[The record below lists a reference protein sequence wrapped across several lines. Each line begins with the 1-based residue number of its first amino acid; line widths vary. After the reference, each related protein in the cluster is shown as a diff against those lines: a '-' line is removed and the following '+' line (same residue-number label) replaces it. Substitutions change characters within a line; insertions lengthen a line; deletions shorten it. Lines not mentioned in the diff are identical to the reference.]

1 MRTITI
7 PATVEHIDLAF
18 FQLFPN
24 AASIAV
30 AEGSQT
36 YSSENGMLLDAAQTD
51 LLLVPEGMEGKAVL
65 PDTVATVPAC
75 VLSRC
80 TKLSAMTADEAAGS
94 TGHSALATVDGII
107 YSKDKT
113 TLLAAPAGAGA
124 SVAIASECEAIA
136 PGAFWGNARLKTIV
150 ATGAVGSIASGVTD
164 AEGLC
169 DALGIRAGA
178 ASSGSER
185 ADAEDSAAGDSPD
198 VPIAAFDGTTIAN
211 ATIVT
216 SERAAWEAAGFAHFA
231 EPAKP
236 GDAAEQDGFAFTLLS
251 DFTLAV
257 SWADEAPAPE
267 ELAVPVTGMVGGAEY
282 AVSTIERDAFKGQ
295 EGIRA
300 LAIPEGISSV
310 GDAAFFG
317 CAGLESAQLAGS
329 VTSIGASAF
338 QGCTEL
344 AAADL
349 GGGVRTIGASA
360 FEQTALP
367 SAVLPASV
375 QSIGERAFASDAALA
390 RIVALSDIPEVDA
403 TALADCTGVEIYA
416 PYREDGAYAWAPG
429 VPATGN
435 HLMPYG
441 VELASEPL
449 VLGQGQSA
457 DLLEGGRLEA
467 PGSVEVLCS
476 YNASPISV
484 DVASAQVS
492 AKQTGKTTV
501 TATLKLAD
509 AALASASRP
518 VVVEAAPSEEVEKEE
533 ENEEIPPSEIVGE
546 NGETAEELKELHTPD
561 IPYDEQFYREGDF
574 FEGGIF
580 EAQEKVINRTVALAD
595 MGISPMSLD
604 HETATVGN
612 YSKQV
617 GTAAKGMLVQY
628 TADTRTLTLN
638 YTGGYYYDGHTSET
652 ASSGSTNRVWRLTN
666 NRMLAIRR
674 VVVNNMFDKNSEFV
688 FANMPN
694 LETIEFNGENRLGW
708 GNETEG
714 ELGTARRMFW
724 NCYSLRVFWATNIR
738 GIKTS
743 TEMFGFSST
752 YRDRLSSKNQLVNGK
767 VLTYYSGNNDTIK
780 SALNASSTNE
790 IRQSVGSYYTVTFD
804 NQGGSGG
811 HQTVGESTSA
821 SNKTYTIKVPHG
833 SPIPELTGVPSYS
846 GWTFGGYVDASTS
859 SAPKQYVSK
868 SGYPYWSVASKS
880 WMAITSSITLKAL
893 WYNKAEFYGD
903 SEASSN
909 GSVNL
914 VKGNPINKTYSMT
927 DMGDMSVAS
936 SNAWLGRVWKSGYA
950 SDSTTN
956 LAPECTNRG
965 RPFRGFTLGESLK
978 SAYGFGPLK
987 SVAWY
992 GSDRNPSSQLY
1003 NEAKD
1008 FYGMWGGYTLS
1019 IYTSAKTAWN
1029 PGSRMGYNSAGQ
1041 YDSSLNTTM
1050 ARGESAAG
1058 YGSPYVVTD
1067 VLHLDVWPSYTVNT
1081 HERDADG
1088 YRLDSQTD
1096 YVCANFDGPGYSTN
1110 VRPSF
1115 PAHHEVKEIRLGDPV
1130 TGELVGFS
1138 RQNIF
1143 DGRYALDGNTSLY
1156 FILKDNTPNDT
1167 ITWKANGGY
1176 LNGDTKVTETSN
1188 TAKRG
1193 TKVTAPAIAR
1203 ANSTDTRYTFL
1214 GWYSG
1219 DTKVCGAGGQVTA
1232 NGAATYT
1239 AKWKT
1244 EYKITWNTGMSG
1256 AYWSNVETDTAA
1268 KEIWVE
1274 SGKAV
1279 AAPTAPTKKATSD
1292 TRWTWEKWNTAPAT
1306 PATGPATYT
1315 GVWKTEYK
1323 TVWKLGSTEAYW
1335 GTDKSDKNDKEKWF
1349 KSGDAP
1355 TDRKSVV

>member
-833 SPIPELTGVPSYS
+833 SPIPELAHTPSFHQYGS
-846 GWTFGGYVDASTS
+846 GDGEDGYWDFGGYVDALNDH
-859 SAPKQYVSK
+859 PKQYVGEY
-868 SGYPYWSVASKS
+868 GYPSFSVDRKS
-880 WMAITSSITLKAL
+880 WITVTSNMTLKAFWVRDFTFL
-893 WYNKAEFYGD
+893 EAYGADSYGNIIGYAYLPKGYSIDGD
-903 SEASSN
+903 SVS
-909 GSVNL
+909 
-914 VKGNPINKTYSMT
+914 
-927 DMGDMSVAS
+927 
-936 SNAWLGRVWKSGYA
+936 RV
-950 SDSTTN
+950 D
-956 LAPECTNRG
+956 
-965 RPFRGFTLGESLK
+965 
-978 SAYGFGPLK
+978 
-987 SVAWY
+987 
-992 GSDRNPSSQLY
+992 
-1003 NEAKD
+1003 
-1008 FYGMWGGYTLS
+1008 LS
-1019 IYTSAKTAWN
+1019 
-1029 PGSRMGYNSAGQ
+1029 
-1041 YDSSLNTTM
+1041 
-1050 ARGESAAG
+1050 
-1058 YGSPYVVTD
+1058 
-1067 VLHLDVWPSYTVNT
+1067 
-1081 HERDADG
+1081 
-1088 YRLDSQTD
+1088 
-1096 YVCANFDGPGYSTN
+1096 
-1110 VRPSF
+1110 
-1115 PAHHEVKEIRLGDPV
+1115 
-1130 TGELVGFS
+1130 
-1138 RQNIF
+1138 
-1143 DGRYALDGNTSLY
+1143 
-1156 FILKDNTPNDT
+1156 
-1167 ITWKANGGY
+1167 
-1176 LNGDTKVTETSN
+1176 
-1188 TAKRG
+1188 
-1193 TKVTAPAIAR
+1193 
-1203 ANSTDTRYTFL
+1203 
-1214 GWYSG
+1214 
-1219 DTKVCGAGGQVTA
+1219 
-1232 NGAATYT
+1232 
-1239 AKWKT
+1239 
-1244 EYKITWNTGMSG
+1244 
-1256 AYWSNVETDTAA
+1256 
-1268 KEIWVE
+1268 
-1274 SGKAV
+1274 
-1279 AAPTAPTKKATSD
+1279 
-1292 TRWTWEKWNTAPAT
+1292 
-1306 PATGPATYT
+1306 
-1315 GVWKTEYK
+1315 
-1323 TVWKLGSTEAYW
+1323 
-1335 GTDKSDKNDKEKWF
+1335 
-1349 KSGDAP
+1349 
-1355 TDRKSVV
+1355 